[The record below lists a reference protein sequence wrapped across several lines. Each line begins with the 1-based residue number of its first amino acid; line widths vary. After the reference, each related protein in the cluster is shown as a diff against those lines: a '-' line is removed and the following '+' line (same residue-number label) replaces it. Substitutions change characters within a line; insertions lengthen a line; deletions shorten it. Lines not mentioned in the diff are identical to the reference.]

1 MEGSPVTEFRSLVDA
16 FSELPDP
23 RIDRTK
29 KHALADLLFAA
40 LAAVIAGA
48 ESWDSVAEFA
58 ETRLDWLRKFA
69 PFANGAPS
77 ADTFERVFTRLDSKA
92 FATCVGA
99 WMAEA
104 CQRAGLK
111 QIAIDGKAVRRA
123 KQSTFSGCLH
133 LVSAW
138 AVENRLILGQE
149 AVAEK
154 SNEITAIPKLLET
167 LDLKGALVSLDAA
180 GCQTA
185 IAQQIRQRKGDY
197 LLAVK
202 GNQPTLEAAVQA
214 AFERAAEADF
224 KGFKHDMH
232 ESVDVS
238 HGRRVERYVTVL
250 YDPVGLSAE
259 WPDAAAVVQVGRER
273 TVNDKTT
280 SEVSYYLTSRRASAA
295 ELGERVRRHWAVE
308 NELHWCLDVTFRED
322 ANRSALGEVGP
333 NLGVIRRLALSL
345 LKQLP
350 GKATGPTKRL
360 KAALDSTFLERA
372 LQGNVEF

>member
-1 MEGSPVTEFRSLVDA
+1 MTQCRSLVGA
-16 FSELPDP
+16 FAELPDP

-29 KHALADLLFAA
+29 KHALADLLFAT

-48 ESWDSVAEFA
+48 ESWDSVAEFV
-58 ETRLDWLRKFA
+58 ETRLDWLRKFV
-69 PFANGAPS
+69 PFAHGAPS
-77 ADTFERVFTRLDSKA
+77 ADTFERVFGRLDSKA
-92 FATCVGA
+92 FAACVSA

-104 CQRAGLK
+104 CQSAGLK

-123 KQSTFSGCLH
+123 KRSTFGGCLH

-154 SNEITAIPKLLET
+154 SNEIAAIPKLLEV
-167 LDLKGALVSLDAA
+167 LDLKGALVSIDAA

-185 IAQQIRQRKGDY
+185 IARQIRERKGDY

-202 GNQPTLEAAVQA
+202 GNQPTLDAAVQD
-214 AFERAAEADF
+214 AFERAALADF
-224 KGFKHDMH
+224 EGVRHDAH
-232 ESVDVS
+232 ECVDES
-238 HGRRVERYVTVL
+238 RGRRVERYVTVL
-250 YDPVGLSAE
+250 YDPEGLPAD
-259 WPDAAAVVQVGRER
+259 WPDVAAIVQVGRER
-273 TVNDKTT
+273 TVKGATT
-280 SEVSYYLTSRRASAA
+280 SETSYYLTSRRASAQ

-322 ANRSALGEVGP
+322 ANRSAKGAVGA
-333 NLGVIRRLALSL
+333 NLGVVRRVALSL
-345 LKQLP
+345 LKQVP

-360 KAALDSTFLERA
+360 KAALDPSFLERA
-372 LQGNVEF
+372 LQGIVEI

>member
-1 MEGSPVTEFRSLVDA
+1 MV
-16 FSELPDP
+16 
-23 RIDRTK
+23 
-29 KHALADLLFAA
+29 
-40 LAAVIAGA
+40 
-48 ESWDSVAEFA
+48 
-58 ETRLDWLRKFA
+58 
-69 PFANGAPS
+69 
-77 ADTFERVFTRLDSKA
+77 
-92 FATCVGA
+92 
-99 WMAEA
+99 EA

-111 QIAIDGKAVRRA
+111 QVAIDGKAVGRA

-138 AVENRLILGQE
+138 AVEHRLIFGQE

-154 SNEITAIPKLLET
+154 SNEITAIPKLLEV
-167 LDLKGALVSLDAA
+167 LDLKGTLVSLDAA

-197 LLAVK
+197 LPAVK

-214 AFERAAEADF
+214 AFERAAEAGF
-224 KGFKHDMH
+224 KGFKHDAH
-232 ESVDVS
+232 ESIDVG

-250 YDPVGLSAE
+250 YDPEGLPPD
-259 WPDAAAVVQVGRER
+259 WPDVAAVVQVGRER
-273 TVNDKTT
+273 TTQGATT
-280 SEVSYYLTSRRASAA
+280 SEVSYYLKSRRASAA

-322 ANRSALGEVGP
+322 ANRSAAGDVGA
-333 NLGVIRRLALSL
+333 NLVVIRRLALSL
-345 LKQLP
+345 LKQIP

-372 LQGNVEF
+372 LQGNVEI